1 MDWLQDNDILD
12 VDTSGH
18 VFKYQE
24 GPTTLVRLS
33 PVHTTPLVWHMHNKC
48 DWDDWFET
56 EHPGLKG
63 SSSAPG
69 LVLVLAKRAGEMTF
83 PKIKRAS
90 SGVWL
95 EKLDQAPSSP
105 TEKSLV
111 MSDPSKSGRRTM
123 QILPFSKQLFGKIAR
138 EFYIHSSM
146 ARTVSRADVS
156 SFSAA
161 DLVIKDQN
169 GSAFPAFVEE
179 SIDELETRILE
190 LSSFSEQVESLS
202 AQEQLARNEAK
213 RSAWLDTT
221 YLRNHLITWV
231 AQLEKLSRCLD
242 ELSEHGSRRN
252 TAERINIGGNIVL
265 IESLGLED
273 RPLSRLTLSE
283 KAFGSLKRTLFDT
296 LPEKGIKGTQLQTHC
311 STDLSGV
318 TKDTLLENRIK
329 GTELQTHSS
338 PDKSP
343 NIPEDTLLE
352 KEIKGTQIQAHCST
366 DLSDKSPDVPED
378 TPLDHKVVTTDSNT
392 DLAQEQMKRIGKKIK
407 ARVLDVI
414 DEYNDKIRDC
424 TMRVDGMAMST
435 QWAQGETS
443 VEIAT
448 ATGRDSRHMRSIALV
463 TMIFLPGTFFAS
475 VFSMTFFDWN
485 GSGDGNIVSGY
496 LWIYIVIVFIF
507 TVVTLGCWWYF
518 GVHRRLRRRKVEF
531 A

>member
-1 MDWLQDNDILD
+1 
-12 VDTSGH
+12 
-18 VFKYQE
+18 
-24 GPTTLVRLS
+24 
-33 PVHTTPLVWHMHNKC
+33 
-48 DWDDWFET
+48 
-56 EHPGLKG
+56 
-63 SSSAPG
+63 
-69 LVLVLAKRAGEMTF
+69 
-83 PKIKRAS
+83 
-90 SGVWL
+90 
-95 EKLDQAPSSP
+95 
-105 TEKSLV
+105 
-111 MSDPSKSGRRTM
+111 
-123 QILPFSKQLFGKIAR
+123 
-138 EFYIHSSM
+138 M

-169 GSAFPAFVEE
+169 GSAFPAFGKPIVIICKEDQCPRIFSSPIVIVYTCRTSNAWDRDLALSATYFPHCGLTFAVMFGCTVSVEQQVIKRLERAALESCHPLLVPGILVELERSRHISIVEE

-190 LSSFSEQVESLS
+190 LSSLSEQVESLS

-242 ELSEHGSRRN
+242 ELSEHSSRRN

-283 KAFGSLKRTLFDT
+283 EAFGSLKRTLFDT

-318 TKDTLLENRIK
+318 IKDTLLENRIE
-329 GTELQTHSS
+329 GTELQAHSS

-352 KEIKGTQIQAHCST
+352 KEIKGTELQTHS
-366 DLSDKSPDVPED
+366 SPDKSPDVPED
-378 TPLDHKVVTTDSNT
+378 TPLEHKVLTTDSNT

-435 QWAQGETS
+435 QWVVSLIPTPHLSITNPLCEKKAQGETS

-463 TMIFLPGTFFAS
+463 TMIFLPGTFFA
-475 VFSMTFFDWN
+475 VRCVILFQDQLDWK
-485 GSGDGNIVSGY
+485 SS
-496 LWIYIVIVFIF
+496 
-507 TVVTLGCWWYF
+507 
-518 GVHRRLRRRKVEF
+518 HRLESH
-531 A
+531 